1 MMALSFIIVILTF
14 VIVTGVTLVLYAYL
28 EERYRRFL
36 VAKRIFGSEKE
47 AQEFEKER
55 MEESGW
61 FRAVRALGLMATPR
75 NEKEL
80 VAIRQLLSYSGYRS
94 SHAVV
99 FYFGMKLGLALF
111 FGGLYFLI
119 ISNTGHLNIRTLI
132 FTFFPLGAGY
142 YLPGAILK
150 MRIASRQQAI
160 MKELPDALD
169 LLLICIEAGLSFDM
183 ALYRVSREMDNVT
196 PLLSREFSQYFLEA
210 QSGLP
215 RKKVLKNLAE
225 RNGVNSL
232 SSIVNVLI
240 QSSKFGTD
248 IAEALRVYSE
258 SMRRDRQK
266 KAEEKG
272 AKIST
277 KLTFPMIMLI
287 MPALLIVVLG
297 PALINFFGTFQGGF

>member
-1 MMALSFIIVILTF
+1 MDLTLIIVTLTF
-14 VIVTGVTLVLYAYL
+14 LLVTSATLGLYAYL

-36 VAKRIFGSEKE
+36 VTKRIFGSEKE
-47 AQEFEKER
+47 ARAFEKDR

-61 FRAVRALGLMATPR
+61 FRAVRSLGLMATPR
-75 NEKEL
+75 SEKEL
-80 VAIRQLLSYSGYRS
+80 KTIRRLLSHAGYRS
-94 SHAVV
+94 THAVML
-99 FYFGMKLGLALF
+99 YFGLKLGLALV
-111 FGGLYFLI
+111 FGGVYLFVIFVSGNLD
-119 ISNTGHLNIRTLI
+119 IRSFI
-132 FTFFPLGAGY
+132 FTFLFLGAGY
-142 YLPGAILK
+142 YLPGLLLK
-150 MRIASRQQAI
+150 MQIASRQQAI
-160 MKELPDALD
+160 QKELPDALD

-183 ALYRVSREMDNVT
+183 ALYRVSREMDNVS
-196 PLLSREFSQYFLEA
+196 PILSREFSQYFLET

-215 RKKVLKNLAE
+215 RKQVLKNLAE

-258 SMRRDRQK
+258 AMRRERQK

-297 PALINFFGTFQGGF
+297 PVLINLLNHFQGRF